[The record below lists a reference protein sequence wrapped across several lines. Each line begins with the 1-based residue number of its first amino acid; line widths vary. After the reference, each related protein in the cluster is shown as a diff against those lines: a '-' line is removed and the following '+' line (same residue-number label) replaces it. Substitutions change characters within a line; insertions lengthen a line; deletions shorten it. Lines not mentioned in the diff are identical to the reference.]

1 VTGAATD
8 GRWTRAG
15 RRAAARTRL
24 LEVVERRLREG
35 EAFADIK
42 VGEIVAEAG
51 LSRTTFYVYFED
63 KADLLRTW
71 YDDVS
76 ATITAAARAWWA
88 LDGTHDQDDL
98 RAALAGIVAAYRPHP
113 ELLAATHEAIGDD
126 HGVRQAVNE
135 AMESYIAG
143 LTAHIERGQAGGYV
157 DPALPPHET
166 AYWLQW
172 MAERGLH
179 RMVRTES
186 TRIDALLDAYTLV
199 VWNTLYAPAVRTTPN
214 RAPGSP
220 SR

>member
-1 VTGAATD
+1 M
-8 GRWTRAG
+8 
-15 RRAAARTRL
+15 
-24 LEVVERRLREG
+24 ERRLRDG
-35 EAFADIK
+35 ETFADIK

-71 YDDVS
+71 YGDVS
-76 ATITAAARAWWA
+76 STILNAAQVWWDLDARAE
-88 LDGTHDQDDL
+88 QSDL

-113 ELLAATHEAIGDD
+113 ELMAATHEAIGYD
-126 HGVRQAVNE
+126 HGVRQAVDD

-143 LTAHIERGQAGGYV
+143 LAAHIERGQVAGFV
-157 DPALPPHET
+157 DPALPPYET

-186 TRIDALLDAYTLV
+186 SRADSLLEAYALI
-199 VWNTLYAPAVRTTPN
+199 VWNALYAPAR
-214 RAPGSP
+214 RAAPTE
-220 SR
+220 

>member
-1 VTGAATD
+1 MSESPID

-24 LEVVERRLREG
+24 LEVVERRLRDG
-35 EAFADIK
+35 ETFADIK

-71 YDDVS
+71 YGDVS
-76 ATITAAARAWWA
+76 STILNAAQVWWDLDARAE
-88 LDGTHDQDDL
+88 QSDL

-113 ELLAATHEAIGDD
+113 ELMAATHEAIGYD
-126 HGVRQAVNE
+126 HGVRQAVDD
-135 AMESYIAG
+135 AMASYIAG
-143 LTAHIERGQAGGYV
+143 LAAHIERGQVAGFV
-157 DPALPPHET
+157 DPSLPPYET

-186 TRIDALLDAYTLV
+186 SRADSLLEAYALI
-199 VWNTLYAPAVRTTPN
+199 VWNALYAPAR
-214 RAPGSP
+214 RAAPTE
-220 SR
+220 

>member
-1 VTGAATD
+1 MTETATD
-8 GRWTRAG
+8 RRWTRAG

-24 LEVVERRLREG
+24 LEVVERRLRDG
-35 EAFADIK
+35 ETFADIK

-71 YDDVS
+71 YGEVS
-76 ATITAAARAWWA
+76 ATITEAAQRWWN
-88 LDGTHDQDDL
+88 LDGTADRDDL
-98 RAALAGIVAAYRPHP
+98 RAAVAGIVEAYRPHP

-126 HGVRQAVNE
+126 PGVREAVNA
-135 AMESYIAG
+135 AMASYIAG
-143 LTAHIERGQAGGYV
+143 LAAHIERGQAAGFV
-157 DPALPPHET
+157 DPALAPQET

-186 TRIDALLDAYTLV
+186 TRIEALVDAYTRII
-199 VWNTLYAPAVRTTPN
+199 WNALYAPTR
-214 RAPGSP
+214 P
-220 SR
+220 SE

>member
-1 VTGAATD
+1 VTGTATD
-8 GRWTRAG
+8 GRRTRAG

-24 LEVVERRLREG
+24 LEVVERRLRDG
-35 EAFADIK
+35 ETFADIK

-71 YDDVS
+71 YGDIS
-76 ATITAAARAWWA
+76 ATIMAAAQQWWD
-88 LDGTHDQDDL
+88 LDESGDRGDL

-113 ELLAATHEAIGDD
+113 ELLAATHEAIGYDR
-126 HGVRQAVNE
+126 GVRQAVND

-143 LTAHIERGQAGGYV
+143 LAAHIERGQAAGFV
-157 DPALPPHET
+157 DPALPPQET

-179 RMVRTES
+179 RMVRTEA

-199 VWNTLYAPAVRTTPN
+199 VWNALYAPARG
-214 RAPGSP
+214 RSE
-220 SR
+220 